1 MTSPKIY
8 SESELQEAIAAALR
22 EERAKEAFH
31 RLPLALQVFPMHERE
46 PKEEID
52 YWDPIPAGE
61 RGGITLPA
69 GRYFIGDVAV
79 QLAEDVWVEEMKD
92 GFYETY
98 NEEKGRRVF
107 GKFKALNDDYKTT
120 GENRV
125 WIDYE
130 MIGIMQASLME
141 EPDAATINGYTVE
154 IDREFRA
161 GFDAAT
167 RRFWVEVP
175 GKPAESFSVRLP
187 EEYEDEDSE

>member
-8 SESELQEAIAAALR
+8 SESEVQEALR
-22 EERAKEAFH
+22 EERAREAFR
-31 RLPLALQVFPMHERE
+31 RLPLAMQVFPMHERE

-52 YWDPIPAGE
+52 YWDPVPAGE

-69 GRYFIGDVAV
+69 GRYFIGDGAV
-79 QLAEDVWVEEMKD
+79 QLSEDVWVEEMKD
-92 GFYETY
+92 GFHETY

-107 GKFKALNDDYKTT
+107 GKFKTLNGDYKTT
-120 GENRV
+120 GDNRV

-141 EPDAATINGYTVE
+141 EPDAVTINGYTVE
-154 IDREFRA
+154 MDREFRA

-175 GKPAESFSVRLP
+175 GNAAASFRVKLR
-187 EEYEDEDSE
+187 SE